1 MLVAALFWPVVG
13 LVAWVLWLKAKALE
27 ADKGRTHEVALSE
40 AQRLRI
46 AKDVEDSLREQLAAV
61 DGRVQRLESRAALS
75 R

>member
-13 LVAWVLWLKAKALE
+13 LVAWVLWLKSKSVE
-27 ADKGRTHEVALSE
+27 ADKGRVHEVALSE
-40 AQRLRI
+40 AQRLRM
-46 AKDVEDSLREQLAAV
+46 AKDVEDSLREQLAAI